1 MNIQDIMLRDIA
13 DEERKRDKRD
23 AANMG
28 DECGFPWLAVA
39 VWLAVALAALG
50 AAFTGGMAYQSH
62 RALKA
67 DRDFAAWNE
76 RVEREAAE
84 AALGSPRSSAP
95 AKRPPRPRGF
105 PVSSGTTRPCW
116 PRSSSSS
123 ASPRFSRPAAGGPP
137 SAPCWVTCSSAP
149 RGSRP
154 TQSKSCFSR
163 AFPPCRISARC
174 PRSWSSWRT
183 TGCVPTISP
192 A

>member
-50 AAFTGGMAYQSH
+50 AAFAGGMYFQSR

-76 RVEREAAE
+76 RVEREATE
-84 AALGSPRSSAP
+84 AARAMSNQELLNATERKDA
-95 AKRPPRPRGF
+95 
-105 PVSSGTTRPCW
+105 T
-116 PRSSSSS
+116 
-123 ASPRFSRPAAGGPP
+123 AAD
-137 SAPCWVTCSSAP
+137 
-149 RGSRP
+149 R
-154 TQSKSCFSR
+154 
-163 AFPPCRISARC
+163 
-174 PRSWSSWRT
+174 
-183 TGCVPTISP
+183 
-192 A
+192 